1 MPARELIRTYLP
13 HAPGMGLWLAPEI
26 PPEKLRGALSD
37 YGKGVSAEEVVG
49 LFDGTVFGSA
59 KDGVLFLADRLVTQV
74 NDTQAP
80 RTIRYTDIVGVRD
93 RRNVLGGRRVEV
105 EVGRGRTTVTERLD
119 FTAHGDAAPH
129 VARMIEQLILQP
141 PASPAGV
148 TDRAAV
154 TAALDRLVADG
165 RLSEED
171 RAKMLA
177 LLR

>member
-1 MPARELIRTYLP
+1 
-13 HAPGMGLWLAPEI
+13 MGLWLAPEI
-26 PPEKLRGALSD
+26 PPEKLNGALTD
-37 YGKGVSAEEVVG
+37 YGRGIDASEVVA

-59 KDGVLFLADRLVTQV
+59 KDGVLFLHDRMVAQT
-74 NDTQAP
+74 NDLEPT
-80 RTIRYTDIVGVRD
+80 RTIRYRDIVGVRD

-129 VARMIEQLILQP
+129 VARMIEHLILQP
-141 PASPAGV
+141 PESPAGT

-154 TAALDRLVADG
+154 SAALDRLVDEG
-165 RLSEED
+165 RLSVED
-171 RAKMLA
+171 RLRMMA